1 MLHIHD
7 KPELSSLTSLHLGG
21 RALARVFFDS
31 LDDMEQL
38 PGILRKVGGRPAVL
52 GGGTNILAADG
63 ELPLVLVECGFTPV
77 PEMMGQ
83 DARGHLLVR
92 VGAGMRLSRLLAWC
106 SRFGLS
112 GLEALAGIPGTL
124 GGAVA
129 GNAGAH
135 GVDMGS
141 VLRRVNVFS
150 PAHGYRKLAWC
161 DVECGYRSFAIPE
174 ENRASKTES
183 DNWFVITGV
192 LLAFQPGSTA
202 QIRDTIRSLIAKRVE
217 TQPMRSKTAGCVFKN
232 PSAESAQGKTA
243 GLLLDEAGFR
253 GKKRGGVCFSPVH
266 ANFLVNESNGTATAA
281 LDLIQEAREA
291 VLQRTGV
298 DLQPEVK
305 IWEC

>member
-31 LDDMEQL
+31 LDDLEQL
-38 PGILRKVGGRPAVL
+38 PGTLRKLGGRPAVL

-63 ELPLVLVECGFTPV
+63 ELPLVLVECGFTPA

-112 GLEALAGIPGTL
+112 GLEALAGIPGTV

-135 GVDMGS
+135 GVDIGS

-161 DVECGYRSFAIPE
+161 DVKCGYRSFGIPE
-174 ENRASKTES
+174 ENNTAESES
-183 DNWFVITGV
+183 DDWFVITGI
-192 LLAFQPGSTA
+192 LLAFQPSSRV
-202 QIRDTIRSLIAKRVE
+202 QIQKAIRSHIAKRLE
-217 TQPMRSKTAGCVFKN
+217 TQPMRTKTAGCVFKN
-232 PSAESAQGKTA
+232 PLTENARGKTA

-253 GKKRGGVCFSPVH
+253 GKKRGGVCFSSLH

-281 LDLIQEAREA
+281 LELIQEARET
-291 VLQRTGV
+291 VFQRTGV